1 MKKYIIITGFFFLA
15 VNPAFARRP
24 ITAIS
29 LQGSYQSYSL
39 GNTWSSLAGVGL
51 NLEFMIGE
59 KVYFYNSLFVDYL
72 MNTSSS
78 LNRFGSIQAGFMMGF
93 GAVLK
98 DLIGDEKGVSIA
110 MNFAPLGIGVDYMA
124 ENNNKYVFYRMFF
137 NMPIRFHYNDTRAVQ
152 IAPYISL
159 GLHTVN
165 AQYRILFSGGGSVGL
180 TF

>member
-1 MKKYIIITGFFFLA
+1 MKKYIIITGLLFLA

-24 ITAIS
+24 ITALSI
-29 LQGSYQSYSL
+29 QASYESYSL
-39 GNTWSSLAGVGL
+39 DNTWSSLAGLGL

-59 KVYFYNSLFVDYL
+59 KVYFYNSLFADYL
-72 MNTSSS
+72 MNTSA
-78 LNRFGSIQAGFMMGF
+78 LDKLGSVQAGFMMGF

-98 DLIGDEKGVSIA
+98 DIIGDDKGVSVA

-124 ENNNKYVFYRMFF
+124 ENNIKYAFYRMFF
-137 NMPIRFHYNDTRAVQ
+137 NMPIRFHYNGTRAVQ

-165 AQYRILFSGGGSVGL
+165 SQYRILFSSGGSVGL